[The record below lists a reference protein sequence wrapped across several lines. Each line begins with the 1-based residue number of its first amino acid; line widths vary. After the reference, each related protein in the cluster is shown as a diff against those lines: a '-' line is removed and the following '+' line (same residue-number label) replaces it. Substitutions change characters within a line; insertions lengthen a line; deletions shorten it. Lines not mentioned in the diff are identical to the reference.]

1 MRTSGTLC
9 VLSFIGLVACGGS
22 QPPSSTPPAPS
33 ADSTSATPPA
43 SSATPASSTASTPAT
58 PSTDTPPATPTTTAQ
73 TGKTL
78 GDAPRGGQ
86 HKTPTDLPTGQ
97 GFHDATKRTLA
108 TNLTKTSKGFPKQTV
123 GYKDC
128 WATLSIS
135 GQYDKDF
142 DLLVK
147 SCGDNTGMLAYVEPA
162 VAELGPKDKR
172 DTFTVK
178 MLGGMCYR
186 IFAVGEASLGD
197 TDIRVQKTGGALVA
211 VDETTHPISIIESDK
226 PWCMDE
232 DQSLNFILEV
242 DGPGQGKYKFG
253 IFAKP
258 K

>member
-1 MRTSGTLC
+1 MRTFGILS
-9 VLSFIGLVACGGS
+9 VLPFVALGLACGGG
-22 QPPSSTPPAPS
+22 QPQPSTPPASTSDPATTTPPVAS
-33 ADSTSATPPA
+33 ADPAATTASTAAAAPATPP
-43 SSATPASSTASTPAT
+43 TA
-58 PSTDTPPATPTTTAQ
+58 
-73 TGKTL
+73 GKTL
-78 GDAPRGGQ
+78 GEAPRGGQ

-97 GFHDATKRTLA
+97 GFHDAAKKTLSPA
-108 TNLTKTSKGFPKQTV
+108 LTKSSKGFPKQTV

-142 DLLVK
+142 ELLVK
-147 SCGDNTGMLAYVEPA
+147 SCGDSTGMLQYVEPV

-172 DTFTVK
+172 DTFTIK
-178 MLGGMCYR
+178 MAGGMCYR

-232 DQSLNFILEV
+232 DQTLNFILEV